1 MTCGSMVYGSLRCSS
16 RGRGDGSHSYGCHG
30 NTDSDRTGR
39 DPGCSAGAGCGSCSR
54 GSCWR
59 GRRRYC
65 LEGNRKRQN
74 KHDG

>member
-1 MTCGSMVYGSLRCSS
+1 MMYSSLRCSS
-16 RGRGDGSHSYGCHG
+16 RGLGDSSHGYGCHD

-39 DPGCSAGAGCGSCSR
+39 DPGCGAGAGCGACPC
-54 GSCWR
+54 GSWRR

-74 KHDG
+74 KHDC